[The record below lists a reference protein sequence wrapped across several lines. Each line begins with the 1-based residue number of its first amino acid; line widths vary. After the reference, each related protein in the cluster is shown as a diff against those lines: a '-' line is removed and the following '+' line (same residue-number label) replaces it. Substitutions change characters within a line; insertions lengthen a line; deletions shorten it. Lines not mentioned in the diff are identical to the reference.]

1 MIRAIRKKLIKV
13 SLSWQTLLYISTL
26 FFLTS
31 FLSIVLATTHNL
43 SMAQAASYLVFSFRP
58 GHIPVPRSGVVLKWL
73 FNALVIFITAI
84 WQAIFIF
91 RLMFSENSL
100 RFSKK
105 IAFYDYKCLNG
116 GSSREDRPYLV
127 FRILNDEDAP
137 IFDIDIQVILKYLDK
152 KSTTIQHYSLK
163 VRNARRAV
171 LEPGNPFRIY
181 IDIGLIEEAVDKKYL
196 IHKDDVEHNGVK
208 DAQTIDLLEE
218 GGDASA
224 GQRILV
230 IVKSYD
236 ATLDKRSITT
246 HEYEFSKRDV
256 VVGRFENIRSIAECQ
271 AAGRSGLKLKKGW
284 RDFYPSEVDAHF
296 DRIAPCEEQYVLS
309 E

>member
-1 MIRAIRKKLIKV
+1 M
-13 SLSWQTLLYISTL
+13 SLSWQILLYIGAL

-31 FLSIVLATTHNL
+31 CLSVVLSTSHNL
-43 SMAQAASYLVFSFRP
+43 SVEQAASYLVFSFRP
-58 GHIPVPRSGVVLKWL
+58 GNIHVPRSDAVLKWL
-73 FNALVIFITAI
+73 FDVFVIFITAI

-105 IAFYDYKCLNG
+105 IAFYDYKCLKG

-127 FRILNDEDAP
+127 FRILNDEDAA
-137 IFDIDIQVILKYLDK
+137 IFDIDIQVILKYFDK
-152 KSTTIQHYSLK
+152 QSSTIQHYSLK
-163 VRNARRAV
+163 VRNAKRAV

-181 IDIGLIEEAVDKKYL
+181 IDVGLIEEAVDTKYL
-196 IHKDDVEHNGVK
+196 IHKGEVERDSDK
-208 DAQTIDLLEE
+208 DTQTIDLLEE
-218 GGDASA
+218 GDDAST
-224 GQRILV
+224 GQNVLV
-230 IVKSYD
+230 IIKSYD

-256 VVGRFENIRSIAECQ
+256 AIGRFENIRSIAECQ

-284 RDFYPSEVDAHF
+284 RDFYPSEIDAHF
-296 DRIAPCEEQYVLS
+296 DKIVPCEGQGV
-309 E
+309 

>member
-1 MIRAIRKKLIKV
+1 M
-13 SLSWQTLLYISTL
+13 T
-26 FFLTS
+26 
-31 FLSIVLATTHNL
+31 
-43 SMAQAASYLVFSFRP
+43 QAASYLVFSFRP
-58 GHIPVPRSGVVLKWL
+58 SHIRVPRSAALLKWL
-73 FNALVIFITAI
+73 FNVLVIFITAI

-100 RFSKK
+100 RFSKQ

-116 GSSREDRPYLV
+116 GGSREDRPYLV
-127 FRILNDEDAP
+127 FRILSEEDAS
-137 IFDIDIQVILKYLDK
+137 IFDIDIQVILKYFDK
-152 KSTTIQHYSLK
+152 QSSTIQHYSLK
-163 VRNARRAV
+163 VRNAKKAV

-181 IDIGLIEEAVDKKYL
+181 IDVGLIEEAVDKKYL
-196 IHKDDVEHNGVK
+196 IHKDEAEHSSGK
-208 DAQTIDLLEE
+208 DTQTIDLLEE
-218 GGDASA
+218 SDDASA
-224 GQRILV
+224 GQMILV

-256 VVGRFENIRSIAECQ
+256 VIGRFANIRSIAECE

-296 DRIAPCEEQYVLS
+296 DRIVPCEERCV
-309 E
+309 